1 MKIVANRCTIVRD
14 VRVVKG
20 GSAELYC
27 HINHTYNDPNKT
39 DAYIKTWTRRVSAGS
54 YTNVYVRAVKNKGQN
69 TLMDGAGST
78 AYMSR
83 VQRSGDDVVRL
94 SSVTEA
100 DGGTYG
106 CRWTVRPGAGC
117 TPQSA
122 EFTVTVIGK
131 LQQLMMHIQYFYI

>member
-1 MKIVANRCTIVRD
+1 MD

-27 HINHTYNDPNKT
+27 HINHTFNDPIKT
-39 DAYIKTWTRRVSAGS
+39 DVYTKTWTRRLAAGGD
-54 YTNVYVRAVKNKGQN
+54 TNVYVRIVTNKGQN
-69 TLMDGAGST
+69 TLKDEGDGS
-78 AYMSR
+78 YKSR

-94 SSVTEA
+94 SGVTEA

-106 CRWTVRPGAGC
+106 CRWTVSPNPGC

-122 EFTVTVIGK
+122 DFTVTVIGK
-131 LQQLMMHIQYFYI
+131 SQQLL

>member
-1 MKIVANRCTIVRD
+1 MRD

-27 HINHTYNDPNKT
+27 HINHTSNDPSKA
-39 DAYIKTWTRRVSAGS
+39 DGYSKTWTRRLADGS
-54 YTNVYVRAVKNKGQN
+54 YINVYVRVVTKKGQN
-69 TLMDGAGST
+69 TLMDGGDGNYT
-78 AYMSR
+78 GR

-106 CRWTVRPGAGC
+106 CRWGVSPNPGC

-122 EFTVTVIGK
+122 DFTVTVIGK
-131 LQQLMMHIQYFYI
+131 SQQLS

>member
-1 MKIVANRCTIVRD
+1 MYCVSFRYKMKIVANQCTIVRD

-27 HINHTYNDPNKT
+27 HINDESYDPSKA
-39 DAYIKTWTRRVSAGS
+39 DVYRKTWTRQLLPGS
-54 YTNVYVRAVKNKGQN
+54 HTNVYVRIVTNKGQN
-69 TLMDGAGST
+69 IRRDEGDGS
-78 AYMSR
+78 YKSR

-94 SSVTEA
+94 SGVTEA

-106 CRWTVRPGAGC
+106 CRWALSPNIGC

-122 EFTVTVIGK
+122 DFNVTVIGK
-131 LQQLMMHIQYFYI
+131 Y